1 MSSTPEPAPVESMLE
16 FNCTGCNRKLKVP
29 AREAGRRA
37 ACPSCKTIVTIP
49 AADAPVEMSVDDIVA
64 APEANHVA
72 APPGETPPS
81 LAPMNAP
88 IQAAAPA
95 ESQAAV
101 LPPVQFNSSR
111 NTATRQLF
119 TRISEEIAKVYVG
132 QDELVLGTLVALFS
146 SGHVLIESVPGLG
159 KTLFVRT
166 LGKVLGCQFGRI
178 QFTADLMPSDIT
190 GAPILDLKTQD
201 FRFRPGPVFTQLL
214 LADEINRA
222 PAKTHAA
229 LLEIMQEYRVTVDG
243 KSHVIERPFLVM
255 ATQNPIESEGTYNLP
270 EAQLDRF
277 MFKLVA
283 NYPREQEE
291 AQILK
296 MHSQQVN
303 LDDRLRDEVATVCS
317 PQEILQVM
325 RSNGD
330 VRVDDRLVDY
340 INKVV
345 RRTREW
351 PQFHMGA
358 SPRAGIALMQAA
370 RTLAAFSGRDYAVP
384 DDVFQIALP
393 ALRHRVVLT
402 AEAEVEGHK
411 VDNVLTDLIRS
422 VEVPRL

>member
-1 MSSTPEPAPVESMLE
+1 MHASPPTHPQ
-16 FNCTGCNRKLKVP
+16 
-29 AREAGRRA
+29 
-37 ACPSCKTIVTIP
+37 P
-49 AADAPVEMSVDDIVA
+49 AARAPS
-64 APEANHVA
+64 PENLHLQ
-72 APPGETPPS
+72 PH
-81 LAPMNAP
+81 
-88 IQAAAPA
+88 AAAA
-95 ESQAAV
+95 S
-101 LPPVQFNSSR
+101 
-111 NTATRQLF
+111 NTPTKRLF
-119 TRISEEIAKVYVG
+119 DRITAEIAKLYVG
-132 QDELVLGTLVALFS
+132 QDELVLGSLVALFS

-178 QFTADLMPSDIT
+178 QFTADLMPSDVT
-190 GAPILDLKTQD
+190 GAPILDMKTQD

-222 PAKTHAA
+222 PAKTHAS

-243 KSHVIERPFLVM
+243 KSHEIERPFLVL

-283 NYPREQEE
+283 NYPQEAEE
-291 AQILK
+291 AEILK
-296 MHSQQVN
+296 LHSQQVDLN
-303 LDDRLRDEVATVCS
+303 QRLADELQTVSS
-317 PQEILQVM
+317 PAEILETIKANSQ
-325 RSNGD
+325 

-340 INKVV
+340 INKIV
-345 RRTREW
+345 RLTRQW

-393 ALRHRVVLT
+393 ALRHRVILT

-411 VDNVLTDLIRS
+411 VDDLLMELIRS